1 MYTVLWTGQGLLAA
15 VFLLSGVLKSTMSRE
30 RMLATGQTGAAAIPL
45 PVVRFTAICESLAV
59 IGLIVPPLVGIA
71 PALSG
76 WAAIGLA
83 VVMVGAISMH
93 SKLAITR
100 SQPAEWRSVAA
111 NLVILAVCVFVAAE
125 RLA

>member
-1 MYTVLWTGQGLLAA
+1 MNTVLWTGQGLLAA